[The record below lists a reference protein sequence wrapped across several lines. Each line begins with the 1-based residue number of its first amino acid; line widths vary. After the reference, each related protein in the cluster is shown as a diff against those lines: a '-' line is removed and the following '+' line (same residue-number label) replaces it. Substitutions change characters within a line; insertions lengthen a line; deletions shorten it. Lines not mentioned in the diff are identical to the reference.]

1 MFLKLLCILLVT
13 VSYGLIL
20 SSFVLPRLNSL
31 SFREGKY
38 KKAFNSTIHD
48 LNAFYINNIH
58 CLYSL

>member
-20 SSFVLPRLNSL
+20 SSFVIPRLNSL

-38 KKAFNSTIHD
+38 EKSIQLDYTRFKCF
-48 LNAFYINNIH
+48 
-58 CLYSL
+58 LY